1 MQKFIEAQEAIYPQ
15 ILSELEAGR
24 KVSHWMWFIFPQIQG
39 LGRSSTAQYYAIKDA
54 EQAQAYL
61 RHPVLGARLKECAEI
76 LLRLKGKTAID
87 IFGDI
92 DAVKLRSSMTLF
104 SEVAGQDTVFARVLK
119 KYFNAEPDALTLQI
133 LNEQQG

>member
-15 ILSELEAGR
+15 VLSELEAGR

-61 RHPVLGARLKECAEI
+61 RHPVLGARLKECVEI

-104 SEVAGQDTVFARVLK
+104 SVVAGQDSVFAKVLK

-133 LNEQQG
+133 LNEQKA

>member
-15 ILSELEAGR
+15 VLSELEAGR

-61 RHPVLGARLKECAEI
+61 RHPVLGARLKECVEI

-104 SEVAGQDTVFARVLK
+104 SEVAGQDTVFARLLK
-119 KYFNAEPDALTLQI
+119 KYFNAESDALTLQI
-133 LNEQQG
+133 LNEQKA

>member
-1 MQKFIEAQEAIYPQ
+1 MQKFIEAQEVVYQ
-15 ILSELEAGR
+15 QVLSELEAGR

-39 LGRSSTAQYYAIKDA
+39 LGRSSTAQYYAIKDT

-61 RHPVLGARLKECAEI
+61 KHPVLGARLRECAEI

-104 SEVAGQDTVFARVLK
+104 SVVAGQDSVFAKVLK

>member
-1 MQKFIEAQEAIYPQ
+1 MQKFIDAQEAVYQ
-15 ILSELEAGR
+15 QVLSELEAGR

-39 LGRSSTAQYYAIKDA
+39 LGRSSTVKYYAIKDA
-54 EQAQAYL
+54 EQAQVYL
-61 RHPVLGARLKECAEI
+61 KHPVLAARLKECAEI

-92 DAVKLRSSMTLF
+92 DAVKLRLSMTLF
-104 SEVAGQDTVFARVLK
+104 SVVAGQDSVFSKVLK
-119 KYFNAEPDALTLQI
+119 KYFNAEPDALTLQM

>member
-15 ILSELEAGR
+15 VLSELEAGR

-61 RHPVLGARLKECAEI
+61 RHPVLGTRLKECAEI

-104 SEVAGQDTVFARVLK
+104 SVVAGQDSVFARVLK
-119 KYFNAEPDALTLQI
+119 KYFDAEPDALTLQI
-133 LNEQQG
+133 LNKQQG

>member
-15 ILSELEAGR
+15 VLSELETGR

-54 EQAQAYL
+54 EQARVYL
-61 RHPVLGARLKECAEI
+61 RHPILGARLKECAEI

-104 SEVAGQDTVFARVLK
+104 SVVAGQDSVFASILK

>member
-1 MQKFIEAQEAIYPQ
+1 MQKFIEAQDAVYQ
-15 ILSELEAGR
+15 QVLSELEAGR
-24 KVSHWMWFIFPQIQG
+24 KLSHWMWFIFPQIQG

-61 RHPVLGARLKECAEI
+61 KHPLLGARLRECAEI

-104 SEVAGQDTVFARVLK
+104 SVVAGQDCVFARVLK

-133 LNEQQG
+133 LNEQQR